1 MLLYCFKLPSRKQ
14 TSIRSIMKVISKFHE
29 ALLQHLSATKY
40 VLLNPIPITEHTSNV
55 DVLFKNEELNSF
67 IEHLKQLPDL
77 KNITMSSSFKLSR
90 AILKFKDNSELII
103 NFVHRFVHNS
113 ITYLDEMEVMTC
125 RVKNSDEVYIPCV
138 EHIFERGILKN
149 FLEGKG
155 IGRSAFQYFSEFH
168 ILVQEDLL
176 DYFNMKY
183 GTSFSNI
190 YQLTDFDESQRNQ
203 MVKKLKTIPTN
214 RFIKKVNYRWHNFL
228 GVMKQTRII

>member
-1 MLLYCFKLPSRKQ
+1 
-14 TSIRSIMKVISKFHE
+14 
-29 ALLQHLSATKY
+29 
-40 VLLNPIPITEHTSNV
+40 
-55 DVLFKNEELNSF
+55 
-67 IEHLKQLPDL
+67 
-77 KNITMSSSFKLSR
+77 MSCK
-90 AILKFKDNSELII
+90 
-103 NFVHRFVHNS
+103 
-113 ITYLDEMEVMTC
+113 
-125 RVKNSDEVYIPCV
+125 VKNTDEVYIPCV

-190 YQLTDFDESQRNQ
+190 YQLTDFDENQRSH
-203 MVKKLKTIPTN
+203 MIKKLKTVSTN

-228 GVMKQTRII
+228 GVMKQARIL